1 MKRIK
6 RVISDDEDSEK
17 EEETEGQAQER
28 IANELFEGDD
38 DVEEDDDDAR
48 SRMTRAETEA
58 RDLAVEGSDEE
69 DGMYK
74 LYKNVLNVIYF
85 VSFAF
90 YVYVGRRDLKMLVI
104 FELHDKLE

>member
-6 RVISDDEDSEK
+6 RVISDDEDSGK
-17 EEETEGQAQER
+17 EGETEGQAQER

-38 DVEEDDDDAR
+38 EGEDEDEDTR

-69 DGMYK
+69 DGRFYSFVWPFISIAIVK
-74 LYKNVLNVIYF
+74 LNFFLF
-85 VSFAF
+85 CPVSC
-90 YVYVGRRDLKMLVI
+90 I
-104 FELHDKLE
+104 